1 MYLLE
6 IEWQMDT
13 ICFVIGRPCIC
24 SLYRTFLEFV
34 VMYSMSTVHAYTANK
49 ILNTDCN
56 WIIQTLNFWQ
66 WFNTS
71 FIAYIYFDYFYCHY
85 VTRHSVSVTCV
96 SFFVWIKLYLRK
108 EIAVIVEKFQIKVSD
123 KIHCNVVNDLLWAQV
138 CWHEKSKHFPNLARN
153 AELNQKVLGS
163 NIKPEAGYPTLP
175 DGFLIY
181 SR

>member
-34 VMYSMSTVHAYTANK
+34 VGYSMNIVHAYTANK
-49 ILNTDCN
+49 IFKTDCN

-71 FIAYIYFDYFYCHY
+71 FIAYIYFDYFYSHN
-85 VTRHSVSVTCV
+85 VTHHSVSVTCV
-96 SFFVWIKLYLRK
+96 SFFVWIKTLSKKGNCCYSGK
-108 EIAVIVEKFQIKVSD
+108 ISNKSD

-138 CWHEKSKHFPNLARN
+138 CWHEKN
-153 AELNQKVLGS
+153 
-163 NIKPEAGYPTLP
+163 
-175 DGFLIY
+175 
-181 SR
+181 